1 MTVPSSMLGVLR
13 QEQCMM
19 AAVHGVKS
27 KVATPQEANPN
38 GLLGG
43 RPPRVFVARP
53 GGHGRVSGQD
63 GGGPPA
69 DLGARG
75 VGSARAEAPAAV
87 AQPPEP
93 LRPSDADAVA
103 GAEHGA
109 LSPGRWGGDVSGAI
123 LAGRADQER
132 PPAGV

>member
-1 MTVPSSMLGVLR
+1 QPGLLAALHPWSQTLVLPPHVPGLVTG
-13 QEQCMM
+13 
-19 AAVHGVKS
+19 G
-27 KVATPQEANPN
+27 ANPN

-69 DLGARG
+69 DLCARC

-93 LRPSDADAVA
+93 LRPSDADEVA
-103 GAEHGA
+103 CAEYGA
-109 LSPGRWGGDVSGAI
+109 LSPWRGWGDVSGAI

-132 PPAGV
+132 PPDGV